1 MVVNPITSAVVIRRA
16 RPTANK
22 DLPIVL
28 QLFLTIVVFPIVSN
42 SVLLLHKMFQ
52 NFVVLSIFNEQQ
64 FINSLLRA

>member
-28 QLFLTIVVFPIVSN
+28 QLFLTIVSN

-64 FINSLLRA
+64 FIKSLLRA